1 MSGENPCYNCVYTC
15 KAAEGF
21 YGNQSECTRNNPGK
35 SCYVEETSGCYK
47 AGDCDELN
55 NYYNDSG
62 SCEAAN
68 TGYFCKEDELS
79 KCYVKGDARQC
90 PQDEYT
96 KGGCAEKP
104 GNKLDEIASGNYA
117 GEEACYRCSYSCL
130 TDQGYY
136 PNSGVCEDAN
146 KGYICETDPESGCF
160 VKTDAAPC
168 PENEYT
174 SGKCPSKPG
183 NTTQYVPTE
192 NMSGTNQCYT
202 CEYQCDAEERY
213 YPSDELCT
221 TNNKGRTCS
230 LDGLSQCYTPTGCDE
245 KQGYY
250 EDLPLCMQNN
260 TGYACKSEDGCYV
273 KDIALECPEN
283 EYVTCP
289 EKEGNIAT
297 PTPTDNYAGEYRC
310 NTCSY
315 ACNNDTGH
323 YTEET
328 ECTAAHQGWLCAMD
342 VPSGCYKTSTCDE
355 ANHFYNKQESCEEY
369 YNGYSCTLSA
379 GCYVKGGVKPC
390 PSEPEQEYTECP
402 VITGKKLVSSDPTG
416 NMSGEQ
422 QCYTCQYE
430 CDVAPA
436 IIRTNPAATPHIRR
450 KYALWKAT
458 AATIQRPVTP
468 NRTFMIRRATAK
480 RHFRDI
486 TANLTTNVTF
496 REKSATALSGNTFP
510 VKKKP
515 ATRLKQNRPKTS
527 PAGSNAIPALIAAIP
542 KICIMKTTT
551 PV

>member
-1 MSGENPCYNCVYTC
+1 MEEKESGNFTGEEKCFACEYTCISAKGYYSDAETCENANTGRSCALDHSSQCFMVSGCRTDMGYYSGLEDCENAFKGYSCTLYNECYIKGDPKRCPTGQYTAGLCPEKPGTTVAEEESGDMSGENPCYNCVYTC

-96 KGGCAEKP
+96 KGGCAEKR
-104 GNKLDEIASGNYA
+104 GYKLDEIASGNYA

-174 SGKCPSKPG
+174 SGKCPSTPG

-221 TNNKGRTCS
+221 TIRKGRTCS

-245 KQGYY
+245 KQG
-250 EDLPLCMQNN
+250 
-260 TGYACKSEDGCYV
+260 
-273 KDIALECPEN
+273 
-283 EYVTCP
+283 
-289 EKEGNIAT
+289 
-297 PTPTDNYAGEYRC
+297 
-310 NTCSY
+310 
-315 ACNNDTGH
+315 
-323 YTEET
+323 
-328 ECTAAHQGWLCAMD
+328 
-342 VPSGCYKTSTCDE
+342 
-355 ANHFYNKQESCEEY
+355 
-369 YNGYSCTLSA
+369 
-379 GCYVKGGVKPC
+379 
-390 PSEPEQEYTECP
+390 
-402 VITGKKLVSSDPTG
+402 
-416 NMSGEQ
+416 
-422 QCYTCQYE
+422 
-430 CDVAPA
+430 
-436 IIRTNPAATPHIRR
+436 
-450 KYALWKAT
+450 
-458 AATIQRPVTP
+458 
-468 NRTFMIRRATAK
+468 
-480 RHFRDI
+480 
-486 TANLTTNVTF
+486 
-496 REKSATALSGNTFP
+496 
-510 VKKKP
+510 
-515 ATRLKQNRPKTS
+515 
-527 PAGSNAIPALIAAIP
+527 
-542 KICIMKTTT
+542 
-551 PV
+551 